1 MVEFLN
7 SKNIK
12 LDIPDENPS
21 NKLPPL
27 KKKVIKKF
35 PVPHYPNIDVPMS
48 EKEIMEFKKKYP
60 NRVIDF
66 KRIKPEGSEQVELKN
81 LFG

>member
-48 EKEIMEFKKKYP
+48 EKEIMEFKK
-60 NRVIDF
+60 NIL
-66 KRIKPEGSEQVELKN
+66 IELLN
-81 LFG
+81 LKE